1 MGKCSKIRAGI
12 PVFGEVSALAG
23 GLTSTLSA
31 PQRSQTQTQPSIVT
45 IPMTDHSSTLLALQH
60 RDRVRRIR
68 LLRPIPIL
76 QQLVNALGGEFPS
89 LEFLLIMHQRDQRP
103 RSEHNAHLTFPETF
117 RAPHLRQ
124 LVLMNFDI
132 PIKSPLLTTMGNI
145 TTLSLNAIPAS
156 AYFHPNALLQRLS
169 LMLQLET
176 LGINF
181 DTCYPCSDVE
191 QQLLRSPITT
201 RVTLPYLR
209 WLGFQGT
216 SAYLEA
222 LLRWI
227 TIPLLERIQLYF
239 FNRLIYSVPHLQQFM
254 STAAHLRFEAATFTF
269 RGDYLNV
276 KAYPH
281 KGAKMYTL
289 DMELG
294 GRLLDWQVLSAV
306 QVLCAL
312 RKVFSTVEHL
322 ALEYDRRGITSK
334 WNDEADRTF
343 WRELLMSF
351 GNVKTL
357 FMGYGLVEQL
367 SRALQPGEGESPT
380 ELLPDLQALSSSGI
394 SVLPNAFTLFMD
406 ARQKAGRPV
415 TIV

>member
-1 MGKCSKIRAGI
+1 MLAHSPSVPLTIDYYDNYQDLTAEDEEGI
-12 PVFGEVSALAG
+12 
-23 GLTSTLSA
+23 T
-31 PQRSQTQTQPSIVT
+31 
-45 IPMTDHSSTLLALQH
+45 LALQH

-68 LLRPIPIL
+68 LLKPIPVL
-76 QQLVNALGGEFPS
+76 QKLVNSLGGDFPS
-89 LEFLLIMHQRDQRP
+89 LEYLLIMHQQDQRP
-103 RSEHNAHLTFPETF
+103 RSEHNAHLTLPETF

-124 LVLMNFDI
+124 LVLMNFVI
-132 PIKSPLLTTMGNI
+132 PIESPLLTTMGNI

-156 AYFHPNALLQRLS
+156 AYFNPSALLQRLS

-181 DTCYPCSDVE
+181 DTYYPCSDVE

-201 RVTLPYLR
+201 HVTLPNLR

-222 LLRWI
+222 LLRWV

-239 FNRLIYSVPHLQQFM
+239 FNRLVYTIPHLQQII
-254 STAAHLRFEAATFTF
+254 STAGNLRFEAATFTF

-276 KAYPH
+276 RAYPH

-294 GRLLDWQVLSAV
+294 GRHLDWQVVSAA
-306 QVLCAL
+306 QILCAL

-322 ALEYDRRGITSK
+322 ALEFGRPGVTSE
-334 WNDEADRTF
+334 WNNEADRTH
-343 WRELLMSF
+343 WRELLRSF
-351 GNVKTL
+351 GSVKTL

-415 TIV
+415 TMV

>member
-1 MGKCSKIRAGI
+1 
-12 PVFGEVSALAG
+12 
-23 GLTSTLSA
+23 
-31 PQRSQTQTQPSIVT
+31 
-45 IPMTDHSSTLLALQH
+45 
-60 RDRVRRIR
+60 
-68 LLRPIPIL
+68 
-76 QQLVNALGGEFPS
+76 
-89 LEFLLIMHQRDQRP
+89 
-103 RSEHNAHLTFPETF
+103 
-117 RAPHLRQ
+117 
-124 LVLMNFDI
+124 MNFDI
-132 PIKSPLLTTMGNI
+132 PIESPLLTTMGNI

-156 AYFHPNALLQRLS
+156 AYFHPSALLQRLS

-181 DTCYPCSDVE
+181 DTYYPCSDVE

-201 RVTLPYLR
+201 RVTLPNLR

-239 FNRLIYSVPHLQQFM
+239 FNRLIYSVPHLQRFM
-254 STAAHLRFEAATFTF
+254 STAAHLRSEAATFTF

-281 KGAKMYTL
+281 KGAKVYML
-289 DMELG
+289 DMEVG

-322 ALEYDRRGITSK
+322 ALKYGRRGITSE
-334 WNDEADRTF
+334 WNNEADRPH
-343 WRELLMSF
+343 WRELLRSF

-380 ELLPDLQALSSSGI
+380 DLLPDLQALSSSGI